1 MIRRDGH
8 LSHTSATI
16 RPYSPADLEALY
28 DVCVRTAASGDD
40 LTPLIGDARL
50 PGHLYAAPYGVLQ
63 PQLAF
68 VVHDDLG
75 VGGYVVGTADTA
87 QFERRLEIDWLPALR
102 VRYPEG
108 SAGREPDDRLIS
120 LLHHP
125 PTQHADVLGDYP
137 AHLHI
142 DLLPRV
148 RGQGLGR
155 ALIERFILEVA
166 RAGASGVHVGVNPA
180 NERAVGFYGRLGF
193 EKIRED
199 HVSIVLGRRLDRSTR
214 ASRLV

>member
-1 MIRRDGH
+1 M
-8 LSHTSATI
+8 SATI

-40 LTPLIGDARL
+40 LTPLIGDRRL

-68 VVHDDLG
+68 VAVDAVG
-75 VGGYVVGTADTA
+75 VGGYVVGTGDTA
-87 QFERRLEIDWLPALR
+87 QFELSLESDWLPALR
-102 VRYPEG
+102 VRYPQG
-108 SAGREPDDRLIS
+108 AARRDPDDRLIS

-125 PTQHADVLGDYP
+125 PTQDAEVLDDHP

-155 ALIERFILEVA
+155 QLIERFITEVA

-180 NERAVGFYGRLGF
+180 NEPALAFYGRLGF
-193 EKIRED
+193 EEIGTDR
-199 HVSIVLGRRLDRSTR
+199 VSIVLGRRLDR
-214 ASRLV
+214 APD